1 MLMQGSLCFHSLSWQ
16 IFRVQNLTPKL
27 FRYASQFDLLA
38 PKSHCS
44 HLVLIIDPLVM
55 LDPSFFPFPPPQ
67 VKQMIGYAVG
77 EVIQSDE
84 EVQEEGEG
92 QGGVARW
99 RPEGKEKCYEVVTTW
114 VHPSYRGLNMSVQ
127 MYLMIIRQG
136 EDKLTWRR
144 K

>member
-1 MLMQGSLCFHSLSWQ
+1 
-16 IFRVQNLTPKL
+16 
-27 FRYASQFDLLA
+27 
-38 PKSHCS
+38 
-44 HLVLIIDPLVM
+44 
-55 LDPSFFPFPPPQ
+55 
-67 VKQMIGYAVG
+67 MIGYAVG

-99 RPEGKEKCYEVVTTW
+99 HPEGKEKCYEVVTTW

-136 EDKLTWRR
+136 EDKLTWHR
-144 K
+144 KQGGKGAVAPLDFYFGKQIWSVLV